1 MILIIYLILIT
12 TSTIILYLSTT
23 PIILG
28 INILAIALLLS
39 TTLAT
44 SISSW
49 YAFLVFLI
57 YIGGILVIFAYFLA
71 LSPNQQMPTT
81 RNIIYIIIT
90 LTTLTIVTIITK
102 TKISIPQEMF
112 QDNMYLYSVSTSPI
126 LILLALVLLLT
137 IVIVVKLTNR
147 SKGPLRPFN
156 YV

>member
-1 MILIIYLILIT
+1 MILIIYIILIT

-28 INILAIALLLS
+28 INILAIALLL
-39 TTLAT
+39 AT
-44 SISSW
+44 SLSSSIRSW

-71 LSPNQQMPTT
+71 LTPNQQIPTSS
-81 RNIIYIIIT
+81 NLIYLLAT
-90 LTTLTIVTIITK
+90 LTTLVIVILITD
-102 TKISIPQEMF
+102 TNIFIPQEIH
-112 QDNMYLYSVSTSPI
+112 QDRAYLYCTNTAPI
-126 LILLALVLLLT
+126 LIILAIILLLT

-147 SKGPLRPFN
+147 SSGPLRPFN